1 MIGLTYELSLF
12 TNLDLCL
19 IGVQSWQGEDVG
31 IGPKIPQAL
40 EKILQLKEMRQEQL
54 SIAPT
59 GHYDCQST
67 GFISCLNAALMS
79 IMIIFMR

>member
-1 MIGLTYELSLF
+1 MIGLTYELRLF
-12 TNLDLCL
+12 SDLDLCL

-59 GHYDCQST
+59 GDCQST
-67 GFISCLNAALMS
+67 GVMSCVIS